1 MVVLQVEFQVPD
13 DKIADFVAVYDQIY
27 APALAR
33 QTGYL
38 GSRLLRT
45 FDEAEALAIG
55 AEQRSFNFQL
65 ELAFE
70 TEQQRKAWAGSPDH
84 VEPWEQATTLADQVR
99 YVAYKVESEGSA

>member
-13 DKIADFVAVYDQIY
+13 DKVADFVAVYNEIY

-33 QTGYL
+33 QAGYL

-45 FDEAEALAIG
+45 FDEAQARAIG
-55 AEQRSFNFQL
+55 AEQRSFNVQL

-70 TEQQRKAWAGSPDH
+70 TEEQRKAWAGSPDH
-84 VEPWEQATTLADQVR
+84 EGPWKQATALAEEVR
-99 YVAYKVESEGSA
+99 YVAYEVESEGTA